1 MSNSEAE
8 RSPLLKPTSDSPS
21 QQLEDAET
29 SESTPLLLSSNATP
43 RYDGD
48 DDGTRNGDAASIAS
62 VTASTDG
69 STKRKG
75 WASPTIIA
83 MVVLA
88 IFSLSIII
96 GAFFVPAAVEE
107 YAKEALV
114 LEPTN
119 LSLESIT
126 TDGVR
131 ARIQANVRLDG
142 QRVKNDHV
150 RRIGRATTWL
160 VRQLG
165 TEHTRVQVYLP
176 DYNNILIGS
185 AAIPPLTVDIV
196 DGKNNAIDFVAN
208 LIPGDAEGV
217 RTIANEWLE
226 GRLDVLRVW
235 GKAEI
240 PLRAAGFI
248 PLGTHSIAEYLSFEG
263 QSLYRSFAS
272 LYFGEKNIF

>member
-8 RSPLLKPTSDSPS
+8 RSPLLKPASDSPS
-21 QQLEDAET
+21 RQLEDAET

-62 VTASTDG
+62 VIDSATL
-69 STKRKG
+69 TKRKG

-88 IFSLSIII
+88 LFSLSIII

-142 QRVKNDHV
+142 QRVKNDNV

-176 DYNNILIGS
+176 DYNDILIGS

-240 PLRAAGFI
+240 PLRAAGFL
-248 PLGTHSIAEYLSFEG
+248 PLGTHSISEYLSFEG